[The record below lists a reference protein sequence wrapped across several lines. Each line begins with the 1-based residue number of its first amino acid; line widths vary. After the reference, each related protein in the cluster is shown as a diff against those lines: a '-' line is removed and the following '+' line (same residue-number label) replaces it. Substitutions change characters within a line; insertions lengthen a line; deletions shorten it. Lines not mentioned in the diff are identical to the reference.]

1 MSLLFA
7 KPHPEPNFTVQTS
20 ASITHRQVWRIAG
33 PMILAN
39 LSTPLLGM
47 VDTAVMGH
55 LPSAHYL
62 GAVAIGGMIF
72 TFVFWG
78 FGFLRMATTGL
89 TAQAYGLGDNTKMQA
104 VLVQSFW
111 LALMIAT
118 ALLLLQV
125 PTRDLALHLV
135 GSSTAV
141 EVHAAVY
148 FDIRIWAAPA
158 TLLNYAIIGWL
169 IGIEASR
176 RALVILLVM
185 NLTNIVLDVVL
196 VFGLGMAV
204 DGVALA
210 SVIAEYTALAVGL
223 LLLRRYGFGLKTFH
237 HARQWTVFVSGFKGL
252 HVHGNFMLRTFVL
265 IFCFAFFTTQSARQ
279 GDLTLAANSILLNFI
294 TFVAFVLDGFAN
306 ATEVLTGKAAG
317 QRNAAALKRALWL
330 TGLWSMITALAF
342 VLVYAIAGQ
351 NIIRLLTSIDPVIL
365 IADKYLIWVIIAP
378 IIGVGSYILDGLF
391 VGTTHSKEMRNTM
404 LFSALGVYLPAW
416 YLLQPLGN
424 NGLWAALLLFLFARL
439 MTQSIYLPRIL
450 RMG

>member
-1 MSLLFA
+1 M
-7 KPHPEPNFTVQTS
+7 KTS

-55 LPSAHYL
+55 LSSAHYL

-89 TAQAYGLGDNTKMQA
+89 TAQAYGMADKIKMQA

-111 LALMIAT
+111 LALLIA
-118 ALLLLQV
+118 AGLLLLQV
-125 PTRDLALHLV
+125 PIRDLALHLV
-135 GSSTAV
+135 GSSAAV
-141 EVHAAVY
+141 EAQASVY
-148 FDIRIWAAPA
+148 FDIRIWGAPA

-176 RALVILLVM
+176 RALIILLVI
-185 NLTNIVLDVVL
+185 NLTNIVLDI
-196 VFGLGMAV
+196 VFVYGLNMAV
-204 DGVALA
+204 SGVALA

-223 LLLRRYGFGLKTFH
+223 LLLRRYGFGVATFH
-237 HARQWTVFVSGFKGL
+237 HARRWTVFIAGFNGL
-252 HVHGNFMLRTFVL
+252 QVHGNFMLRTFVL
-265 IFCFAFFTTQSARQ
+265 ILCFAFFTAQSARQ
-279 GDLTLAANSILLNFI
+279 GDLTLAANSVLLNFI

-317 QRNAAALKRALWL
+317 RRNATALKRAFWL
-330 TGLWSMITALAF
+330 TGLWSVCTALVF
-342 VLVYAIAGQ
+342 VLFYALAGQ
-351 NIIRLLTSIDPVIL
+351 QIIRILTSIEPVIRL
-365 IADKYLIWVIIAP
+365 ADNYLIWVIIAP
-378 IIGVGSYILDGLF
+378 IIGVGSYLLDGLF
-391 VGTTHSKEMRNTM
+391 VGTTRSREMRNTM

-424 NGLWAALLLFLFARL
+424 DGLWAALLLFLFARML
-439 MTQSIYLPRIL
+439 TQSVYLPRIF
-450 RMG
+450 RMN